1 MTPLTE
7 SVAYSWP
14 LVSDLWAALVC
25 AVACAVLGWLA
36 PRLIARLPEPEPPE
50 AGPESSPERSEQDA
64 ELVSAEEHGSEQDR
78 KAFART
84 LPPPPPKE
92 LYRDIAALPH
102 LGLKVAA
109 SSAVVGGIFGLV
121 LGWTGALV
129 YLVPLVPIGVVLL
142 VIDWR
147 TTLLPT
153 RIIHP
158 TYVLLAVLIPLAALL
173 DRDLDSLYRA
183 GIGWL
188 VIGAWFWIFWWLLH
202 AWGFGDV
209 RLARVLGPALGYLG
223 WAHML
228 MGLALM
234 VFVGAIGGVV
244 AGHREPESPQA
255 VPLRAVHAGR
265 RSPGGRRW
273 PLARQRSR
281 VLDWT
286 PSRQAPR
293 ETLVTCCAGS
303 RRGSPTAPSSLRS
316 WRDSL
321 LTCR

>member
-1 MTPLTE
+1 MTWLTV
-7 SVAYSWP
+7 SYAWVWP
-14 LVSDLWAALVC
+14 EVSDLQAALVC
-25 AVACAVLGWLA
+25 GVACAVLGWIA

-50 AGPESSPERSEQDA
+50 DTQDPSATPEEDTDRTERDA
-64 ELVSAEEHGSEQDR
+64 ELVTGGGLQPQPEDQEGR

-92 LYRDIAALPH
+92 LYSDIADLPH
-102 LGLKVAA
+102 LGLKLGAWSAA
-109 SSAVVGGIFGLV
+109 IGGLFGLV

-173 DRDLDSLYRA
+173 DHDLDALYRA
-183 GIGWL
+183 GFGWL
-188 VIGAWFWIFWWLLH
+188 VIGGWFWIFWWLLN

-209 RLARVLGPALGYLG
+209 RLARVLGPALGFLG
-223 WAHML
+223 WEHML

-234 VFVGAIGGVV
+234 VIIGGLGGAVLAVANRSLRRRFPYGPFMLLGAAAAVV
-244 AGHREPESPQA
+244 AGP
-255 VPLRAVHAGR
+255 
-265 RSPGGRRW
+265 W
-273 PLARQRSR
+273 LARG
-281 VLDWT
+281 L
-286 PSRQAPR
+286 
-293 ETLVTCCAGS
+293 GY
-303 RRGSPTAPSSLRS
+303 
-316 WRDSL
+316 
-321 LTCR
+321 

>member
-1 MTPLTE
+1 MTWALE
-7 SVAYSWP
+7 SQRDWVLIWP
-14 LVSDLWAALVC
+14 AASDLQAGLVC
-25 AVACAVLGWLA
+25 AVACAVLGWFA

-50 AGPESSPERSEQDA
+50 DTQDPAEPPESEGDKRTEEDA
-64 ELVSAEEHGSEQDR
+64 ELVTGEGLQTQSADQADR

-92 LYRDIAALPH
+92 LYRDIAVLPH
-102 LGLKVAA
+102 LAFKLGVWSALIGGL
-109 SSAVVGGIFGLV
+109 FGLV

-173 DRDLDSLYRA
+173 DHDLDALYRA
-183 GIGWL
+183 GFGWL
-188 VIGAWFWIFWWLLH
+188 IIGGWFWIFWWLLN

-209 RLARVLGPALGYLG
+209 RLSRVLGPALGFLG
-223 WAHML
+223 WEQML

-234 VFVGAIGGVV
+234 VLIGGLGGAVLALVNRSLRRRFPYGPFMLVGAAAAVV
-244 AGHREPESPQA
+244 AGP
-255 VPLRAVHAGR
+255 
-265 RSPGGRRW
+265 W
-273 PLARQRSR
+273 LARG
-281 VLDWT
+281 L
-286 PSRQAPR
+286 
-293 ETLVTCCAGS
+293 GY
-303 RRGSPTAPSSLRS
+303 
-316 WRDSL
+316 
-321 LTCR
+321 

>member
-1 MTPLTE
+1 MISVQE
-7 SVAYSWP
+7 SYALGWP
-14 LVSDLWAALVC
+14 EVSDLWTALVC
-25 AVACAVLGWLA
+25 AAACAVLGWFA

-50 AGPESSPERSEQDA
+50 EPEADSEKSEQDV
-64 ELVSAEEHGSEQDR
+64 EPVRVEERESEQDS

-92 LYRDIAALPH
+92 LYRDIAGLPH
-102 LGLKVAA
+102 LGLKLAV
-109 SSAVVGGIFGLV
+109 SSAVVGGIFGLF
-121 LGWTGALV
+121 LGWTGALI
-129 YLVPLVPIGVVLL
+129 YLVPLVPIGMVLL

-183 GIGWL
+183 GFGWL

-244 AGHREPESPQA
+244 LGIANR
-255 VPLRAVHAGR
+255 
-265 RSPGGRRW
+265 
-273 PLARQRSR
+273 
-281 VLDWT
+281 
-286 PSRQAPR
+286 
-293 ETLVTCCAGS
+293 
-303 RRGSPTAPSSLRS
+303 SLRRRFPYGPFMLVGAALAVVAAP
-316 WRDSL
+316 WL
-321 LTCR
+321 AIGLGY